1 VVSRYLLAFL
11 LTFGASLPASGQA
24 KPERFDEEATLVK
37 SCTFERPSLRLT
49 LQIYRYRG
57 QLWYAE
63 GPNAV
68 SPIDATSDNVCV
80 RLAPK
85 FL

>member
-1 VVSRYLLAFL
+1 MVSRCVVAVLLAY
-11 LTFGASLPASGQA
+11 GASLPAGAQG

-63 GPNAV
+63 SPGAV